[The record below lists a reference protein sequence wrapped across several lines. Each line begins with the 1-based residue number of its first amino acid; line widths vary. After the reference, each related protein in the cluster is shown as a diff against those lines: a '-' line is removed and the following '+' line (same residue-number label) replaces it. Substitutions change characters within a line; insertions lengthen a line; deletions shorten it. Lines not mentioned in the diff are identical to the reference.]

1 MKENESTSHNVV
13 IDAILKKIG
22 DQDLLVFMM
31 EKEHKIQLN
40 SSDCQQCIKELF
52 SDILTL
58 MLRKAVTINLRV
70 EDSYSNTLMIDVCKA
85 YVKDLNKEIAQI
97 SKTLPEDI
105 KIDS

>member
-1 MKENESTSHNVV
+1 MKENESMSHNMV

-22 DQDLLVFMM
+22 DQDLLVFIM

-40 SSDCQQCIKELF
+40 SSDCQQSIKELF

-85 YVKDLNKEIAQI
+85 YVKDLNKEIDQI

>member
-40 SSDCQQCIKELF
+40 SSDCQQSIKELF

-70 EDSYSNTLMIDVCKA
+70 QDSYSNTLMIDVCKA